1 MKKTMVG
8 MMMAM
13 AGALA
18 FAAEQNDFRLTLST
32 KGVDSYAAAPKTAVL
47 DGEFYALVW
56 TKDAAT
62 PVVFNADGTV
72 KGEAELVVS
81 GPWAKGGKCGY
92 VLHQIPAADMA
103 RYAGGTFRLVAL
115 DTRKADGTLAGYDR
129 DADGYAHPKMVNGYS
144 VVCAMTSDAAILSS
158 VLDLSAPI
166 LISQASE
173 VPEGTPQPV
182 VTGATLREGASGRE
196 FVIRV
201 KGTSPYLNYTAAAVF
216 AGGKAEN
223 GEAEKVEA
231 DSSPL
236 VKDGTSSSTGASDP
250 DVEIEI
256 VVPATGDM
264 GLFQIIRK

>member
-8 MMMAM
+8 MMMAL

-144 VVCAMTSDAAILSS
+144 VVCAMTADAAILSS
-158 VLDLSAPI
+158 ALDLAAPI
-166 LISQASE
+166 LISQTSE

-182 VTGATLREGASGRE
+182 IVGMTMRQGPNGRE
-196 FVIRV
+196 MVIRV
-201 KGTSPYLNYTAAAVF
+201 KGTAAYLNYTATAVSLGDAA
-216 AGGKAEN
+216 N
-223 GEAEKVEA
+223 GEAA
-231 DSSPL
+231 SSPL
-236 VKDGTSSSTGASDP
+236 QKEETSTSTAGASDP
-250 DVEIEI
+250 DAEIEI
-256 VVPATGDM
+256 VVPATADR
-264 GLFQIIRK
+264 GLFKIIRK

>member
-1 MKKTMVG
+1 MKKTVIG

-13 AGALA
+13 AGAMA

-32 KGVDSYAAAPKTAVL
+32 KGVDRYAAAPKTAVL

-72 KGEAELVVS
+72 KPGAELVVS
-81 GPWAKGGKCGY
+81 GPWAKDGKCGY

-144 VVCAMTSDAAILSS
+144 VVCAMTADAAILSS
-158 VLDLSAPI
+158 ALDLAAPI
-166 LISQASE
+166 LISQTSE

-182 VTGATLREGASGRE
+182 VTSAKLRQGPNGPE

-201 KGTSPYLNYTAAAVF
+201 KGTAAYLNYTAASVEL
-216 AGGKAEN
+216 GGTRSVAS
-223 GEAEKVEA
+223 A
-231 DSSPL
+231 
-236 VKDGTSSSTGASDP
+236 DGTEAVPPTASAGASDP
-250 DVEIEI
+250 DAEIEI
-256 VVPATGDM
+256 VVPATADR
-264 GLFQIIRK
+264 GLFKIIRK